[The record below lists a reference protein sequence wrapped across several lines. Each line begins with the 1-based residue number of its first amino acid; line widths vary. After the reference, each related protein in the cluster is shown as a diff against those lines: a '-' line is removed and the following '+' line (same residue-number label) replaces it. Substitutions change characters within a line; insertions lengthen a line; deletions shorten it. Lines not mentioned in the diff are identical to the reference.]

1 MFSYILS
8 YLESILLV
16 VIVLYILGKSKVMRN
31 LLKKFKGVI
40 KASFDTKHRPESSHN
55 PKNAAVSEAL
65 ALLGYSSEWW
75 WVDEPLNII
84 CVLDQEGGNDLSF
97 EVVFSRSNGRLIVDS
112 IIPYGKEPIQVKAKE
127 RTVDE
132 AYQEFYNELCNNAEL
147 ITDINNRIDEY
158 NQAVFSVTS
167 LTQSKQITK
176 NEMLGMK
183 KAFEEMDYSV
193 VLMDYQKGSIT
204 LTFQYN

>member
-167 LTQSKQITK
+167 LTQS
-176 NEMLGMK
+176 
-183 KAFEEMDYSV
+183 
-193 VLMDYQKGSIT
+193 
-204 LTFQYN
+204 